1 MDFKAFF
8 KHVNR
13 FKWLLIIV
21 PFVTIA
27 ITYFM
32 VKNLPKQY
40 SSEAQ
45 ISTGLVDQSKQV
57 ATDQNMDYFKLSQQ
71 FANIINKMK
80 TKKIMSILSY
90 DLIIHDL
97 ENPKNSFKP
106 YSQKLDSL
114 SAAQRVELANYYKDK
129 LVKKSVLSPSDKAG
143 KYNLSEYVSSMY
155 YDESSINKNLTIS
168 RTDGSDNI
176 NIGYIAESPYLSE
189 FVVNTLTTEF
199 LDNYA
204 KDVNFNQNNA
214 IGLLDSLLKKKE
226 MVMNQ
231 KNSALKSFKM
241 ANGVL
246 NLDKQSEIVYSQIS
260 ANEERKSQAIR
271 DIQANQ
277 GAISAIESKLRGAD
291 PYTSGGNV
299 VAQNREIIDLKNQ
312 LKVANDRYIDGNF
325 KVADKRR
332 MDSLTTIIN
341 NRTARNSDN
350 NIVDPTASKQN
361 LIAQRANLSV
371 TMDQAKSSIASID
384 RELAQLKA
392 KYNTMVPFD
401 AGIQNYERDADLATK
416 DYMDALNRYNQ
427 TRTEQNIG
435 LRLNVAQIGYIGTP
449 EPSKAIL
456 YLASSAIGSFA
467 VCFMAVVG
475 LFFLDNTINNAKQL
489 TAATDLPVLGSL
501 NYVNINGSS
510 IKSIWND
517 AETPNY
523 IAYKNL
529 LRSVRLE
536 ITNQMDA
543 DGSQILGITSLNSG
557 EGKSFIASSLA
568 HAFSMTGKKI
578 LLIGGE
584 TPAVDTVNTKALAI
598 RENFETF
605 LIKREIHTED
615 LITVLNKNQSNT
627 SLLEIQSSK
636 NLKAGFEM
644 LRKEFDM
651 IIVDVNSLRDINVA
665 KEWLLFTEKNI
676 AVFEVGRALSDSD
689 RELLANLKGQS
700 GFMGWILN
708 KIKINDKVKV

>member
-21 PFVTIA
+21 PLLTIT

-57 ATDQNMDYFKLSQQ
+57 STDQNMDYFRLSQQ
-71 FANIINKMK
+71 FGNIMDKLKM
-80 TKKIMSILSY
+80 KKIMSILSY
-90 DLIIHDL
+90 HLIIHDL

-114 SAAQRVELANYYKDK
+114 TETQRIELASYYKDK
-129 LVKKSVLSPSDKAG
+129 LVKKAVLAPTDKG
-143 KYNLSEYVSSMY
+143 GNFNLSAYVASMY
-155 YDESSINKNLTIS
+155 YDEKSILKGLTVS
-168 RTDGSDNI
+168 RPDGSDNI
-176 NIGYIAESPYLSE
+176 YVSYIAESPYLSE

-199 LDNYA
+199 VENYA
-204 KDVNFNQNNA
+204 KDVNFNQNNSIA
-214 IGLLDSLLKKKE
+214 LLDSLLKKKE
-226 MVMNQ
+226 AVMNQ

-299 VAQNREIIDLKNQ
+299 VAQNREMVDLKNQ

-325 KVADKRR
+325 KAADKRK
-332 MDSLTTIIN
+332 MDSLTSIIN

-435 LRLNVAQIGYIGTP
+435 LRLNIAQVGYLGAP

-456 YLASSAIGSFA
+456 YLASSALGSFA
-467 VCFMAVVG
+467 ICFMAVVG
-475 LFFLDNTINNAKQL
+475 LFFLDNTIHSSKQL
-489 TAATDLPVLGSL
+489 ALATGLPVIGSL
-501 NYVNINGSS
+501 NYVNVNGSS

-523 IAYKNL
+523 LAYKNL
-529 LRSVRLE
+529 LRSIRLE
-536 ITNQMDA
+536 ITNQMEA

-557 EGKSFIASSLA
+557 EGKSFVASSLA

-584 TPAVDTVNTKALAI
+584 KPVIDTVNTKALAI
-598 RENFETF
+598 TENFETF
-605 LIKREIHTED
+605 LIKREIHTQE
-615 LITVLNKNQSNT
+615 LVTVLNKNQTNT

-644 LRKEFDM
+644 LRKEFDI

-665 KEWLLFTEKNI
+665 KEWLLFTEKNV
-676 AVFEVGRALSDSD
+676 AVFEAGRALSDND
-689 RELLANLKGQS
+689 RELLANLKGQAS
-700 GFMGWILN
+700 FIGWILN
-708 KIKINDKVKV
+708 KVKISGKIKS